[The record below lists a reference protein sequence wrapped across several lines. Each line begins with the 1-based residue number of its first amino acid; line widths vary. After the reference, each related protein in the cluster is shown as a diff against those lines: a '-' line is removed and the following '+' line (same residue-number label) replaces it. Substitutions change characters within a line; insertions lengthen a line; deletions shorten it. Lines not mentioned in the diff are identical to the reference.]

1 MSDGD
6 TNDEADFGRY
16 LPVVVER
23 PAPRPSLVRTS
34 TEASFLSQLIAARD
48 RAAPQRD
55 KRRAPTG
62 HAVDAYSAS
71 ATSTVRRMPKGYNRT
86 VVA

>member
-6 TNDEADFGRY
+6 TNDEADFDRY
-16 LPVVVER
+16 LPVVIER

-34 TEASFLSQLIAARD
+34 TEASFLSQLIAARE
-48 RAAPQRD
+48 RAAPQRN
-55 KRRAPTG
+55 KPPAPAG
-62 HAVDAYSAS
+62 HALNAYSAS
-71 ATSTVRRMPKGYNRT
+71 ASSTVRRMPKGYNRT